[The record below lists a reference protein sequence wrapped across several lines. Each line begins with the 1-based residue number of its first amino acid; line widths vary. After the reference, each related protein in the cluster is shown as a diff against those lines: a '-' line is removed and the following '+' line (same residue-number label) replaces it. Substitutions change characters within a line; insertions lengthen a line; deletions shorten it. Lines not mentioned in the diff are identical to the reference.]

1 MKLPALKDLSTNTT
15 KTFIRFPFA
24 IICALVGTIMAFILA
39 DLPFDAKELHSQL
52 TKAIMTMYLGMLAG
66 ISCTVF
72 CEKYYF
78 KPMTQYL
85 FNILILLLMHY
96 YYYTLPFE
104 LQDKEILRFIV
115 LAIACHLALAFAP
128 FLVDN
133 EPNGFWQFN
142 KQLFLRILTALFY
155 SHVLFLG
162 LALAL
167 LAVDKLFNAHIDT
180 ISYIRLYYV
189 IIGIFNT
196 IFLLSGIP
204 DEIRTLEYYNEYPKG
219 LRIFTQ
225 FVLLPLITLYLL
237 ILYVY
242 SAKILYS
249 QVWPEGWVAWLVSG
263 YSVTGILAFLLIWP
277 LRENENFNWIKGYIR
292 FFNIT
297 LFPLIVLLFVAIR
310 IRVKEYGITEQRYFI
325 IILAIWLSLMGL
337 YFLFSKIKN
346 IKIIPLTLFIAC
358 VIGAYGPV
366 SAFEI
371 SKASQYK
378 RLIKLLENNAML
390 KNKKIEKPVKSLPF
404 IDKREISATVNY
416 LVTMH
421 GLHSVQHLFKVSLDS
436 VCNYGVKP
444 GEYIFK
450 TGKVLE
456 QMGVEYTYGAEDS
469 QSANELNYNI
479 VLEPVIA
486 TDSFDYVVS
495 FTISSYQLEK
505 SKTQKFTIGDKELII
520 SLEQNHFINFSVDG
534 DTTAL
539 LSMKEAVEKLKNDY
553 GETSYEIPA
562 LRMSYEIKG
571 NHYSYRCQIKTLNVS
586 LTDDNLP
593 KVNYMDAFVLV
604 NTNH

>member
-1 MKLPALKDLSTNTT
+1 MKLPALKDLSTNTS

-24 IICALVGTIMAFILA
+24 ILCALVGTVMAFILA
-39 DLPFDAKELHSQL
+39 DLPFDAKDLQSQL
-52 TKAIMTMYLGMLAG
+52 TKAVMTMYLGMLAG

-78 KPMTQYL
+78 RPSTQYL

-104 LQDKEILRFIV
+104 LQEKEILRFIV

-167 LAVDKLFNAHIDT
+167 LAVDKLFNSHIST

-196 IFLLSGIP
+196 LFLLSGIP
-204 DEIRTLEYYNEYPKG
+204 EEIRRLENNKEYPKG

-242 SAKILYS
+242 SAKILYT
-249 QVWPEGWVAWLVSG
+249 QEWPEGWVAWLVSG

-277 LRENENFNWIKGYIR
+277 LRENENFRWIKSYIR

-325 IILAIWLSLMGL
+325 ILLAIWLSLMGL

-371 SKASQYK
+371 SEASQYK
-378 RLIKLLENNAML
+378 RLIKILENNSML
-390 KNKKIEKPVKSLPF
+390 KNKKIVKPVKTLPF
-404 IDKREISATVNY
+404 VDKREISASVNY
-416 LVTMH
+416 LITMH
-421 GLHSVQHLFKVSLDS
+421 GLHSIQHLFKVSLDS
-436 VCNYGVKP
+436 VCNYGVQP

-456 QMGVEYTYGAEDS
+456 QMGVEYTYGTEDS
-469 QSANELNYNI
+469 QSDNELNYNI
-479 VLEPVIA
+479 VPEPVVA
-486 TDSFDYVVS
+486 TESFDYVVS

-505 SKTQKFTIGDKELII
+505 SKTQKFAIGDKELII
-520 SLEQNHFINFSVDG
+520 SLEQNHIINFSVDG
-534 DTTAL
+534 DTTAFIY
-539 LSMKEAVEKLKNDY
+539 MKEAVEKLKNDY
-553 GETSYEIPA
+553 GETAYEIPSS
-562 LRMSYEIKG
+562 RMSYEIKG
-571 NHYSYRCQIKTLNVS
+571 NQYNYRCQIKTLNVS

-604 NTNH
+604 NIKH